1 MTNKFRSISLRDAKN
16 DNIDSRAIAQFLSF
30 EYSNLVNEEFL
41 SNELKELSNDFYN
54 TYGMKAPI
62 DYIIYGKQK
71 LMTMK
76 YCPLKAFGLCGKCRN
91 NKYHLVDKLGSFL
104 VLTKEDC
111 YVEIYNELP
120 LNLIEEIKKVAP
132 YVNRFRFEFTTE
144 TYEEVVNIIE
154 NALKSLIDDSNKFS
168 LKKQTKGYFKRSI
181 L

>member
-1 MTNKFRSISLRDAKN
+1 MNKDSILHLLNLGAS
-16 DNIDSRAIAQFLSF
+16 NITLSYEVAF
-30 EYSNLVNEEFL
+30 
-41 SNELKELSNDFYN
+41 NELKELSNDFYN

-104 VLTKEDC
+104 VLTKDDC

-154 NALKSLIDDSNKFS
+154 NATKSLIDENNEFS